1 MLKEILDNEIE
12 IEYEDRSSE
21 YIASAYNALGAID
34 LLDMGLMDEDER
46 VVIKTIQFQAI
57 NIISESINNIY
68 NEIFDIS
75 PDNDNDLV
83 L

>member
-21 YIASAYNALGAID
+21 YIASAYNALGAVD
-34 LLDMGLMDEDER
+34 MLDMGLMDDKER
-46 VVIKTIQFQAI
+46 QTIKTIQFQAI
-57 NIISESINNIY
+57 AIISESINNIY

-75 PDNDNDLV
+75 LNNDGDLV
-83 L
+83 V

>member
-46 VVIKTIQFQAI
+46 LVIKTIQFQAI

-75 PDNDNDLV
+75 PDNDGDLV

>member
-34 LLDMGLMDEDER
+34 LLDMGLMDDEER
-46 VVIKTIQFQAI
+46 QTIKTIQFQSIA
-57 NIISESINNIY
+57 IISESINNIY
-68 NEIFDIS
+68 HEIFDIT
-75 PDNDNDLV
+75 PDDDGDLV
-83 L
+83 M

>member
-21 YIASAYNALGAID
+21 YIASAFNALGAVD
-34 LLDMGLMDEDER
+34 MLDMGLMDDEER
-46 VVIKTIQFQAI
+46 QTIKTIQFQAI
-57 NIISESINNIY
+57 AIISESINNIY

-75 PDNDNDLV
+75 PDNDGDLV
-83 L
+83 V

>member
-46 VVIKTIQFQAI
+46 LVIKTIQFQAI

-75 PDNDNDLV
+75 PDNDGDLV
-83 L
+83 V

>member
-34 LLDMGLMDEDER
+34 LLDMGLMDEEER
-46 VVIKTIQFQAI
+46 QTIKTIQFQAI

-68 NEIFDIS
+68 HEIFDIS
-75 PDNDNDLV
+75 PDNDGDLV

>member
-21 YIASAYNALGAID
+21 YIASAFNALGAVD
-34 LLDMGLMDEDER
+34 MLDIGLMNEQER
-46 VVIKTIQFQAI
+46 QTIKTIQFQAI
-57 NIISESINNIY
+57 AIISESINNIY

-75 PDNDNDLV
+75 PDDDNDLV
-83 L
+83 V

>member
-34 LLDMGLMDEDER
+34 LLDMGLMDENER
-46 VVIKTIQFQAI
+46 LVIKTIQFQAI

-75 PDNDNDLV
+75 PDNDGDLV